1 VVLGEYFAAQ
11 FWMLVKQGVAAGHS
25 IDVKASHRI
34 LDIMLNRH
42 DIALTFQKRSGG
54 DEGTATFDHVV
65 METGQ
70 DWPEDTEISPDTS
83 RLLGRPRRSNA
94 SGLSPSEFSGRRC
107 AASTPSFP

>member
-1 VVLGEYFAAQ
+1 
-11 FWMLVKQGVAAGHS
+11 MLVKQGVAAGHS

-70 DWPEDTEISPDTS
+70 GLAGGHGDIAGYFSSPWPAAAIKRIGPVAVGVLGTS
-83 RLLGRPRRSNA
+83 LRGIDAVVSVATAHGMFLPR
-94 SGLSPSEFSGRRC
+94 
-107 AASTPSFP
+107 